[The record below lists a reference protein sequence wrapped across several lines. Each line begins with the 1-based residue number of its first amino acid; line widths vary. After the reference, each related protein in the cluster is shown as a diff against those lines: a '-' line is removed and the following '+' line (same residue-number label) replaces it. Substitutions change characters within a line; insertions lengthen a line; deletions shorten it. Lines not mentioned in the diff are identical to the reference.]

1 MRQLT
6 TVRLSQAADYLATSD
21 LSIESIAIRTGY
33 GSDAS
38 LSKAFKRE
46 FGISPGSYRRLKGDA
61 AVLTVRDRDPL
72 AAI

>member
-1 MRQLT
+1 MRHLA
-6 TVRLSQAADYLATSD
+6 TVRLGQAAGYLTTSD

-46 FGISPGSYRRLKGDA
+46 FGISPGTYRRLKGDA
-61 AVLTVRDRDPL
+61 EVLAVR
-72 AAI
+72 